1 MRRRGAVGE
10 DGAVSDLT
18 VVEVSGADPRAAR
31 LAHELHVEM
40 SGRYGE
46 PDATGPHPVADGAR
60 WLLVLDGDGTALAC
74 GAVAPLPAAYDPSA
88 VGVGEIKRLFV
99 APEARGRGLGADLHD
114 RLVALA
120 RQEGFS
126 ELRLETGTVQ
136 HEALG
141 LYESRG
147 WRPIPSY
154 GQYAHDARTRCFA
167 LDLTR

>member
-1 MRRRGAVGE
+1 
-10 DGAVSDLT
+10 VSDLT
-18 VVEVSGADPRAAR
+18 VVEVSGDDARAAR

-46 PDATGPHPVADGAR
+46 PGAEGPHPVSDGAR
-60 WLLVLDGDGTALAC
+60 WLLVLDADGTALAC
-74 GAVAPLPAAYDPSA
+74 GAVAPLPAAYDAHA

-99 APEARGRGLGADLHD
+99 SPAARGRGLGADLHD
-114 RLVALA
+114 RLVTLA
-120 RQEGFS
+120 RAEGFT

-136 HEALG
+136 HEAVG

-147 WRPIPSY
+147 WVAMAPY
-154 GQYAHDARTRCFA
+154 GQYADDPRTRCYT